1 MSSYSVWL
9 KDGEENTRL
18 FDVDINNGDTSTR
31 NALMAYKRK
40 WPRNYSFRCIICVCV
55 QIRANIAYAIIGLLK
70 RMRGYR
76 LHKTP

>member
-31 NALMAYKRK
+31 NALMAYKKEMAEELLIPVHYLRL
-40 WPRNYSFRCIICVCV
+40 
-55 QIRANIAYAIIGLLK
+55 RANTRK
-70 RMRGYR
+70 YR
-76 LHKTP
+76 VCYNWATEKNERIPLT